1 MASLDI
7 AKLFRDEAEELVK
20 ARDRCIQIHGTDI
33 RAAGNEV
40 EMAVRRFFQRM
51 LPTRFHVTQ
60 GHLIDSNE
68 LVSPQ
73 LDLIISDNTSIPSL
87 LTTADGTS
95 YIPVDCVYAIAE
107 IKSTFH
113 RCEGYIERFAKT
125 LHFIR
130 EEMTRPLIE
139 NTIYD
144 GLNDSTHMRDLF
156 LDKPNKYLNPMFSF
170 MVFVNSGDADEN
182 VLAKVFTSTPHEDL
196 PGITVLL
203 NMAVVSYGKIASD
216 NFSFEKY
223 PWMRQSTEHAWTISP
238 LQGAADTGSV
248 EGNHLGMVY
257 CALLEHLNQS
267 FLEPPDLRSYFRRML
282 VGRRSTSKRIGDV

>member
-7 AKLFRDEAEELVK
+7 AKLFRDDAGELIK

-40 EMAVRRFFQRM
+40 EIAIRRFFQRM

-60 GHLIDSNE
+60 GHLIDSNG

-95 YIPVDCVYAIAE
+95 YIPVDCVYAVAE
-107 IKSTFH
+107 IKSTFY
-113 RCEGYIERFAKT
+113 RSESYIDRFAKT

-130 EEMTRPLIE
+130 QEMSRPLVE
-139 NTIYD
+139 NTMYD
-144 GLNDSTHMRDLF
+144 GLNDSTLMRDLF
-156 LDKPNKYLNPMFSF
+156 LGKPNKYLNPLFSF
-170 MVFVNSGDADEN
+170 MVFVNSGDADDDALEK
-182 VLAKVFTSTPHEDL
+182 AFTSTPHEDL

-203 NMAVVSYGKIASD
+203 NKAVVWYGKKASN

-223 PWMRQSTEHAWTISP
+223 P
-238 LQGAADTGSV
+238 
-248 EGNHLGMVY
+248 
-257 CALLEHLNQS
+257 
-267 FLEPPDLRSYFRRML
+267 
-282 VGRRSTSKRIGDV
+282 